1 MEDIGIF
8 YCYLVYF
15 TANWYILWPFGIFRG
30 LLVYFAPFWLV
41 VPRKIWQPC
50 LPTYVIDEGFLKP
63 SQPYCLIHNIEQAKP
78 DFHF

>member
-1 MEDIGIF
+1 MEDIGMF

-15 TANWYILWPFGIFRG
+15 TANWCYFMAIWYISWSSGIFWPV
-30 LLVYFAPFWLV
+30 LVSCTKKNLAT
-41 VPRKIWQPC
+41 